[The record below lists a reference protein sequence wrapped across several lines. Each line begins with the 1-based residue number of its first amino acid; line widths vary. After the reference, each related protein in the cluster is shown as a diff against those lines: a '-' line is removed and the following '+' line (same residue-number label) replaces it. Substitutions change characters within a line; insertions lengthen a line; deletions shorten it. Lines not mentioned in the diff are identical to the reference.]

1 MATRVSRRDPCGCRA
16 ELAVLLNR
24 FEALTASVADL
35 SLQVRGWRADQARR
49 RAVGEQDD
57 RDAVLGALVAELVGD
72 AAFSAADV
80 IVMARATKGSEL
92 RYALASAGA
101 VTGRKLGH
109 LLSRLEARRDRS
121 DGIHFIRIGADRE
134 GVVWRVLRD

>member
-1 MATRVSRRDPCGCRA
+1 MATPVSRCDSCGYGA
-16 ELAVLLNR
+16 ELTALRNR
-24 FEALTASVADL
+24 FEALTATVADL

-49 RAVGEQDD
+49 RTASEQDD
-57 RDAVLGALVAELVGD
+57 RDAVLGALIAELVRD

-80 IVMARATKGSEL
+80 IVMARATKHSEL
-92 RYALASAGA
+92 RYALACAGA

-109 LLSRLEARRDRS
+109 LLSRLEARRHRN
-121 DGIHFIRIGADRE
+121 DGIHFVRIGADRD